1 MRASIKKL
9 VASGDWSNPA
19 IWDGGTLPTEDQIVI
34 LNNFTL
40 NVDQNATV
48 RAIRNDRVQFY
59 SLGEI
64 PQYYGENL
72 TYGDPA
78 KVGNIIMG
86 GPFNPSTQP
95 SWTLF
100 QSNWT
105 SYSTLFQ
112 INVSPANP
120 FIVGYEFPVAKI
132 INRVAMRENYGA
144 NISRKIQ
151 DIEIQSS
158 NDGETWTT
166 LLEANIADK
175 PGTAGYY
182 VDFENTTAYTH
193 YRVLIKT
200 GYLNSNPIYLYHFQ
214 FLEPNTSITDAP
226 YTDGGFLTFDSGD
239 IGGIT
244 LTLTDTLIGLMGGYS
259 SGQVCTYAGTKNF
272 TIVGNIQRN
281 HAFGAS
287 IAQTLIRHNGTGVL
301 NLVGDIIEW
310 DRPRDNSLLPVTQD
324 RHYQPYFNRYAYAIL
339 SSSTGTTNIVGT
351 INQTTRIGDERI
363 LNFSNHTLNI
373 TGDLTF
379 TYRGSGVSNDVI
391 YTDNCEVNITG
402 DITAYLGR
410 WGNLTSS
417 NSYNAYRFLNTN
429 LVFTGFYVAEV
440 QPNMTN
446 LLQNNTK
453 LQWSGIGTK
462 TISWIGKIETQGDGD
477 IFEPLSAEGVMLSGP
492 IVCSPYGWWPISNL
506 RRVNWIENT
515 TNTYIQFRTNRNMF
529 LISPTQEPNETY
541 TFISPDTIVDLPNG
555 NDVRLGV
562 TYGAGAFTGTIAV
575 PPANRVSVGVPV
587 DNTTGT
593 AVLTAED
600 VWNAQ
605 TSAMNTEGSIGKRLK
620 NASTVQST
628 GDQLSSA
635 L

>member
-19 IWDGGTLPTEDQIVI
+19 IWDGGTLPTEDQVVI
-34 LNNFTL
+34 LNGFTL

-48 RAIRNDRVQFY
+48 RAIRNDRVEFY

-72 TYGDPA
+72 AYGNPS
-78 KVGNIIMG
+78 KVGNIIME

-100 QSNWT
+100 QSNWIN
-105 SYSTLFQ
+105 SSSLFQ
-112 INVSPANP
+112 IYVSPSNP
-120 FIVGYEFPVAKI
+120 FIVGYEFPLAKV
-132 INRVAMRENYGA
+132 INKIAMRENYGA
-144 NISRKIQ
+144 NVSRKIQ

-158 NDGETWTT
+158 NDGETWVT
-166 LLEANIADK
+166 LLEANVADQ
-175 PGTAGYY
+175 PGTSGYY
-182 VDFENTTAYTH
+182 VEFENTIAYTH

-200 GYLNSNPIYLYHFQ
+200 GYLNSNPIYLNHLQ
-214 FLEPNTSITDAP
+214 FLESNTSLTSSP
-226 YTDGGFLTFDSGD
+226 YNNGGFLTFDSGD

-244 LTLTDTLIGLMGGYS
+244 LTLTDTLVGLMGGYS
-259 SGQVCTYAGTKNF
+259 SGEVCTYAGSKNF
-272 TIVGNIQRN
+272 TIVGNIQKN
-281 HAFGAS
+281 HAFNTSAYH
-287 IAQTLIRHNGTGVL
+287 TLIRHNGTGVL
-301 NLVGDIIEW
+301 NIVGDIVEW
-310 DRPRDNSLLPVTQD
+310 DRPRDNYLLPITQD
-324 RHYQPYFNRYAYAIL
+324 RHYQPYYNRYGYAIT

-351 INQTTRIGDERI
+351 INQSTRIVDERI
-363 LNFSNHTLNI
+363 LSFGNHNLNI
-373 TGDLTF
+373 TGDLVYN
-379 TYRGSGVSNDVI
+379 YRGGGSNNDII
-391 YTDNCEVNITG
+391 YTSNCEVTITG
-402 DITAYLGR
+402 DINNYLGR
-410 WGNLTSS
+410 WGYPTSS
-417 NSYNAYRFLNTN
+417 ASYNSYRFLGTN
-429 LVFTGFYVAEV
+429 LIFTGSYVVEA
-440 QPNMTN
+440 QPNMSN
-446 LLQNNTK
+446 LLQNNTR
-453 LQWSGIGTK
+453 LQWSGSGTR

-492 IVCSPYGWWPISNL
+492 IVCSPYGWWPIFNL

-515 TNTYIQFRTNRNMF
+515 TNTYIQFRTNKNMF

-541 TFISPDTIVDLPNG
+541 TLVSPDTLVDLPNG

-562 TYGAGAFTGTIAV
+562 SYGAGAFTGTIAV

-587 DNTTGT
+587 DDTVGT

-620 NASTVQST
+620 NASTVNST
-628 GDQLSSA
+628 GDQLTS
-635 L
+635 LL